1 MMNDSTRPEV
11 SSAEIQEDQYISL
24 RAALQVI
31 KRRFWII
38 ILMAALFTGVAL
50 GMSLLQTPQYQS
62 SITVLVGQKEDTAT
76 PYSLGSDVQGL
87 QQLTL
92 TLAKAANSRPLAETV
107 IERQDL
113 TISPQEFLQERL
125 NVEPV
130 TDTQFIQI
138 DYTDP
143 DPERAQLV
151 ANTIGEVFSEQIA
164 EVSSDTSAITA
175 TVWEPAVVPDQPV
188 SPDPIRNGL
197 LALGLGLL
205 AGLALVYLLDYFD
218 DSWRSPE
225 EVEQVSGL
233 PTYGVVPTFNSVKA
247 KTSKSAKKEK
257 TGLFG
262 FRRKASPES
271 PEEGYDGSFSSNLV
285 TILAP
290 DSVPAEAY
298 RTLRA
303 NLLYAQVDAPP
314 KVIALTSSGPQE
326 GKSTTCVNL
335 GVVLAQ
341 AGKRT
346 LILEGDL
353 RRPTIHKIFGLRNI
367 RGLMNVVLRENS
379 LKEIA
384 QEPFPGLRV
393 VPLGPMPPNP
403 AEILSSE
410 RFGEL
415 IEQARREFDYVLI
428 DTPPVEVVSDVA
440 ILATQVDGILFTL
453 DARNTQKG
461 AVRRSVRSLETVGAR
476 IIGTVTNNF
485 KVSKDAYASYG
496 GYSYVEK

>member
-1 MMNDSTRPEV
+1 MNNLPRSEI

-38 ILMAALFTGVAL
+38 ILMAALFTGVAV
-50 GMSLLQTPQYQS
+50 GISLLQTPQYQS
-62 SITVLVGQKEDTAT
+62 SITVLVGQKENTAT

-92 TLAKAANSRPLAETV
+92 TLAKAANSRPLAEAV
-107 IERQDL
+107 IEQYDL
-113 TISPQEFLQERL
+113 KTSPQEFLQERL
-125 NVEPV
+125 NVEPI

-143 DPERAQLV
+143 DPKRARLV
-151 ANTIGEVFSEQIA
+151 ADTIGEVFSEQIA

-197 LALGLGLL
+197 LTLGLGLL
-205 AGLALVYLLDYFD
+205 AGLVLVYLLDYFD

-233 PTYGVVPTFNSVKA
+233 PIYGVIPTFDSVKA
-247 KTSKSAKKEK
+247 KPSKNEKKEK
-257 TGLFG
+257 SGLFG
-262 FRRKASPES
+262 FRRKASPKS
-271 PEEGYDGSFSSNLV
+271 QKEEQVDSFSSSLV
-285 TILAP
+285 TVLAP
-290 DSVPAEAY
+290 YSVPAEAY
-298 RTLRA
+298 RTLRT

-314 KVIALTSSGPQE
+314 KVIALTSPGSQE

-341 AGKRT
+341 AGKQT
-346 LILEGDL
+346 LILECDL

-367 RGLMNVVLRENS
+367 KGLMNVILGEDS
-379 LKEIA
+379 LKEIT
-384 QEPFPGLRV
+384 QEPVPGLRV
-393 VPLGPMPPNP
+393 ASLGPMPPNP

-410 RFGEL
+410 RF
-415 IEQARREFDYVLI
+415 RELI

-440 ILATQVDGILFTL
+440 ILSPQVDGILFTL

-461 AVRRSVRSLETVGAR
+461 AVRRSVKSLETVGAR

-485 KVSKDAYASYG
+485 KVSKDAYASYD